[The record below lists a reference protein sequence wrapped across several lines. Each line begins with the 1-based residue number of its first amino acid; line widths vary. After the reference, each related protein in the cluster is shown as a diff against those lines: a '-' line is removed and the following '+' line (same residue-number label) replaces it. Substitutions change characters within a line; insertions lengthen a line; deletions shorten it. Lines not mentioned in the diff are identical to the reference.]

1 MKPVKQNTNRQVEVC
16 IGSKGAPVGRLT
28 FVKQGQRENSVFAYA
43 PEWLQSPDRFE
54 VSPDLPLVAGHLS
67 RRAKTAADA
76 VFHFALADTAPDAW
90 GRRVIA
96 RSHAK
101 LRKETPGLAAL
112 TELDYLCAVDDF
124 SRVGALR
131 LRDKS
136 GNYLRSVE
144 EGKRTT
150 PPMLELD
157 KIVAASRAV
166 ENSTETA
173 EDLKYLQG
181 KGTSL
186 GGMRP
191 KCTLLDENG
200 RLAIGKFPSVNDS
213 RSVTRGEVLAL
224 RLARHAGIHAASSH
238 IVIAQ
243 DTPVAVIE
251 RFDRAADDAR
261 IPYLSAASM
270 LQASRDDTHAYAEI
284 ADVIRSRCVNPSQD
298 ARELWR
304 RMVFNLMITN
314 TDDHLQ
320 NHGFLYAGSGQWQL
334 APAFDLNPMPDK
346 DRESKTWL
354 TVDSG
359 PIDSLAMLLDG
370 AAYFSLTPGQAL
382 ATLAQVLDAVEDWR
396 ATAVS
401 TAIGL
406 QPKELADFENA
417 FEHEA
422 IEHAHKALGRP
433 LKR

>member
-1 MKPVKQNTNRQVEVC
+1 MKSAKKNTTQHVDVC
-16 IGSKGAPVGRLT
+16 IGSAGAPVGWLT

-43 PEWLQSPDRFE
+43 PEWLRSPERFE

-67 RRAKTAADA
+67 RRAKNSSDS
-76 VFHFALADTAPDAW
+76 VFHFAFADTAPDAW

-96 RSHAK
+96 RAHAK
-101 LRKETPGLAAL
+101 LRKETPELAAL

-131 LRDKS
+131 LRDSK
-136 GNYLRSVE
+136 GKYLRTVE
-144 EGKRTT
+144 EGRRTT
-150 PPMLELD
+150 PPLVELE
-157 KIVAASRAV
+157 KMVAASRAV
-166 ENSTETA
+166 ENSTETV

-191 KCTLLDENG
+191 KCTVLDENE
-200 RLAIGKFPSVNDS
+200 RLAIGKFPSVNDT

-224 RLARHAGIHAASSH
+224 QLARKAGIRAANAR
-238 IVIAQ
+238 IVVIQ
-243 DTPVAVIE
+243 NTPVVVVD
-251 RFDRAADDAR
+251 RFDRTADGAR

-270 LQASRDDTHAYAEI
+270 LQASRDDTHSYAEI
-284 ADVIRSRCVNPSQD
+284 ADIIRSRCINPSQD

-304 RMVFNLMITN
+304 RMLLNLLITN

-320 NHGFLYAGSGQWQL
+320 NHGFLYAGNGHWQL

-354 TVDSG
+354 TPESG
-359 PIDSLAMLLDG
+359 PIDSLEMLIGG
-370 AAYFSLTPGQAL
+370 AAYFSLTPAQAL
-382 ATLAQVLDAVEDWR
+382 EVLAQVLDAVEDWR
-396 ATAVS
+396 TMAVS
-401 TAIGL
+401 TAIGM
-406 QPKELADFENA
+406 QSKELADFANA

-422 IEHAHKALGRP
+422 IEHARKALGRP